1 MKIDHPHSHHIPALQ
16 ALWQEAFGD
25 PPAYI
30 RDFFATGFSP
40 RRCLCV
46 TRQDRV
52 IAAAYWL
59 DCRYDNHKAAYIY
72 AVATAKSQQGQG
84 HCHGLLAAI
93 HAHLAALGYAG
104 TILVPG
110 EPGLRAFYRGMG
122 YADFGGMDS
131 IFAVA
136 GDPIS
141 LRQIDPEEFVALRR
155 TYLPAGG
162 VVQEGEN
169 LAFLSSYASVWGGE
183 NFVAAIV
190 AEGET
195 LQCPELLGDVSQAP
209 HILEALNCREGFF
222 RVPGQ
227 NQNFS
232 MLFAI
237 TDNCPE
243 PSYFGHAFD

>member
-59 DCRYDNHKAAYIY
+59 DCRYDNHKAASIY

-169 LAFLSSYASVWGGE
+169 LAFLACHYRFYQGDSCLFAAHAQDGTL
-183 NFVAAIV
+183 FV
-190 AEGET
+190 
-195 LQCPELLGDVSQAP
+195 PELLGQAAP
-209 HILEALNCREGFF
+209 AGILAALDAREGTF
-222 RVPGQ
+222 RIPGTAP
-227 NQNFS
+227 
-232 MLFAI
+232 FAMWHPLRDAPPP
-237 TDNCPE
+237 T
-243 PSYFGHAFD
+243 YFGFAFD